1 MNFSF
6 LFLIR
11 MEEGLYRKRHS
22 LSHILAQA
30 IQREQQR
37 DVEVAIGPAIDNGF
51 YYDFLFAQDKQ
62 IKEED
67 LKKIQSQM
75 EKIIKENQD
84 FIGFALSDA
93 ESQKLVL
100 ELMKQQYKE
109 EMRAEFAAA
118 GEEITFW
125 ANTIVESAKDALLKG
140 INADYIAYYQSVTDY
155 LQARFPD
162 QFSGKFVTFL
172 DMCEGRH
179 VSSTKEIDPRAFK
192 LEKLAGAYWRGNSDN
207 VMMTRVYGLAF
218 DTKDELQSYISM
230 MEEAKKR
237 DHRIL
242 GQKLK
247 IFTISPLVWSGL
259 PLLQPHGMIIRKE
272 IEDFLWN
279 LHKDKGYQ
287 RVWTPHLA
295 KEDLYKTSGHAEKF
309 GDELFRVKG
318 KEENFFMKPM
328 NCPHHMQIFADNQFS
343 YRDMPVRY
351 FEPATVYRDEKTW
364 QLSGLTR
371 VRSITQDDG
380 HLFCRVDQIMQEVGT
395 IVEIIKK
402 FYSTLGMIN
411 DYRVRLS
418 VRGPE
423 GKYLGSDEVW
433 EKAEGALRA
442 ACEKF
447 DLPFKI
453 GIDEA
458 AFYGP
463 KLDFMF
469 KDAIGRERQL
479 ATIQCDFNL
488 PVRFDLSFTNE
499 QGEKERPVV
508 IHRAISGS
516 LERFMGVMIE
526 HFGGAFPLWLAPIQ
540 IQIVPVAEKFND
552 YAFQLK
558 SQLNQ
563 LDIRAKVDDGS
574 DSFSKKIRN
583 AELMKIPYTIIVGEK
598 EQNSDSVS
606 VREFRSKAQYE
617 KSVVDFIAQ
626 VTTERDQR
634 KLSSDAQ

>member
-1 MNFSF
+1 M
-6 LFLIR
+6 
-11 MEEGLYRKRHS
+11 
-22 LSHILAQA
+22 
-30 IQREQQR
+30 QREQQR

-51 YYDFLFAQDKQ
+51 YYDFLFSQDKQ
-62 IKEED
+62 LKEED
-67 LKKIQSQM
+67 LKRIQSQM

-84 FIGFALSDA
+84 FVGFALPDA

-100 ELMKQQYKE
+100 DLMKQQYKE

-125 ANTIVESAKDALLKG
+125 ANTIVESVKDALLKG

-162 QFSGKFVTFL
+162 QFAGKFVTFL

-218 DTKDELQSYISM
+218 DTKEELQSYITM

-247 IFTISPLVWSGL
+247 LFTISPLVGSGL

-272 IEDFLWN
+272 IEDFLWQ

-309 GDELFRVKG
+309 WDELFRVKG

-411 DYRVRLS
+411 DYWVRLS

-526 HFGGAFPLWLAPIQ
+526 HFGGAFPLWLAPTQ
-540 IQIVPVAEKFND
+540 VQIVPVAEKFND

-583 AELMKIPYTIIVGEK
+583 AELMKIPYTLIVGEK

-617 KSVVDFIAQ
+617 KSVEDFIAQ
-626 VTTERDQR
+626 LTAERDER